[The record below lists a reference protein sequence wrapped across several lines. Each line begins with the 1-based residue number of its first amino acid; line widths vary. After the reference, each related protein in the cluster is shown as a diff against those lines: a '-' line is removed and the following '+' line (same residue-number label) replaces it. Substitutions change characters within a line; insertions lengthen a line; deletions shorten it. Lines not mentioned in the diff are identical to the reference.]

1 MTPNQEKYYW
11 LFSSSSQAI
20 AAFIAF
26 LVAGFTLVLNMMEA
40 LQQKDETLADIH
52 HQLKSNYYKKLFVLT
67 VISGLAIIFSFW
79 MIYLNGGTWSFT
91 PVLFLITSVLNV
103 TAIGLA
109 IVFIISIINPEKYK
123 NAAKEILDE
132 DKTEF
137 THKGN
142 EADRSDFLNEFME
155 LEKKVR
161 HLIQDHK
168 IVSDDLMESSQFRQ
182 LVKFLFERDIIS
194 KEQLYELLQ
203 ITKYRNLI
211 FHSGLQKV
219 DIGMI
224 DRIRSIRHELDELP

>member
-1 MTPNQEKYYW
+1 MAPNQEKYYW

-26 LVAGFTLVLNMMEA
+26 LVAGFTLVLNMMES
-40 LQQKDETLADIH
+40 LQQKDDTLEEIH
-52 HQLKSNYYKKLFVLT
+52 DQLKSNYYKKLFVLT
-67 VISGLAIIFSFW
+67 IISGLAILFSFW
-79 MIYLNGGTWSFT
+79 MLYLNGGTWKYT
-91 PVLFLITSVLNV
+91 PVLFVITSCLNV
-103 TAIGLA
+103 MAIGLA

-123 NAAKEILDE
+123 NAAKEILSE

-142 EADRSDFLNEFME
+142 SADRTDFMNEFTE
-155 LEKKVR
+155 LEKRIR
-161 HLIQDHK
+161 HIIQQRK
-168 IVSDDLMESSQFRQ
+168 IVSPDLMESSQFRQ
-182 LVKFLFERDIIS
+182 LVKFLFEREVIT

-224 DRIRSIRHELDELP
+224 DRIRNIRNSLDAL